1 MIAKREEKI
10 GRRRGLSDIV
20 AVDVATS
27 GLKLV
32 RMKRA
37 KEGLTISAVGQIPIS
52 ELPDVDDSNEEE
64 RSRIALPKVFR
75 AKHSALSVTSSRAVI
90 RLLNLPGF
98 SEKSPNAENTVREH
112 VGLEDGFRLGYS
124 VGGPQRG
131 KSEVNLIAVGLPEED
146 ATSTLEM
153 LGGGT
158 PAPISV
164 EVSALSAATGF
175 ALSVAPRFSKG
186 AVGLIEGGSRVTC
199 LSIFS
204 QNMPVLLRKF
214 EFGSEDILNRIQRD
228 FGVDR
233 ETSENIVGE
242 SSFDISASVEGAMKG
257 FIRQLSISREFVERR
272 VGASIQAWFV
282 TGGLALTSDW
292 KQNIYESVGRPV
304 EVWNPFENLFM
315 VPGTVPAELK
325 GQEVRFSAAVGAA
338 MGALEDA

>member
-10 GRRRGLSDIV
+10 GLRRSLSDIV

-32 RMKRA
+32 RMKRG
-37 KEGLTISAVGQIPIS
+37 KEGLTISAVGQIPNS
-52 ELPDVDDSNEEE
+52 ELPTQDDPEGDEPG
-64 RSRIALPKVFR
+64 RILLPKAFR
-75 AKHSALSVTSSRAVI
+75 AKHSALSITSSRAVI

-98 SEKSPNAENTVREH
+98 SEKSPNAENTVREN

-124 VGGPQRG
+124 VAGQQRG
-131 KSEVNLIAVGLPEED
+131 KSEVNLIAVGLPDED
-146 ATSTLEM
+146 ATSTLQM

-158 PAPISV
+158 PAPLSV

-186 AVGLIEGGSRVTC
+186 AVGVIEGGSRVTC

-204 QNMPVLLRKF
+204 QSVPVLLRKF
-214 EFGSEDILNRIQRD
+214 DFGSEHILERIQRD
-228 FGVDR
+228 FGVDH
-233 ETSENIVGE
+233 ETSENMIGE
-242 SSFDISASVEGAMKG
+242 SSFDISGSVEGAMKG
-257 FIRQLSISREFVERR
+257 FIRQLAISREFVERR
-272 VGASIQAWFV
+272 IGSPIQAWFV
-282 TGGLALTSDW
+282 TGGLALTTDW
-292 KQNIYESVGRPV
+292 KQKIYESVGRPV

-325 GQEVRFSAAVGAA
+325 GQEVRFAAAVGAA
-338 MGALEDA
+338 MGSLEEA